1 MFNLSTEAI
10 DVIITLSLPQMEYV
24 KKIQK
29 LIDNGG
35 SKREI
40 KKHFSPTRR
49 KFLRK

>member
-40 KKHFSPTRR
+40 KNISHQQGE